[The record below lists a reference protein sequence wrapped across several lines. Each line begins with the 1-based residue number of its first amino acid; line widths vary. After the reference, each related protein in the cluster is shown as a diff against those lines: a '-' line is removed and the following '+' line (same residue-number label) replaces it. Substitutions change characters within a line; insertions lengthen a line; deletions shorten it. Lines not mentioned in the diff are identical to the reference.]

1 MRGIRGMN
9 LALLILCSI
18 LFLWI
23 TAAFE
28 AFSSLTGGRILK
40 VAERDR
46 KFADKLE
53 SWHDREESLRA
64 LLKLIL
70 CVLAAFAGVLAMEW
84 ADGMAPEFTHR
95 WGWLVIMGAVT
106 MLTVASELAAR
117 LVLLRFDLG
126 VLRFTIPIVA
136 SGFFRP
142 LATLI
147 EKVTTAGDD
156 WHRAGA
162 PDELASAEDEIMSLV
177 DGPDEED
184 GDGLEEEEKQMIR
197 GILELGEMNVR
208 EIMTPRV
215 DLAAIPASASVAD
228 AKRLFIES
236 GHSRIPVYGAN
247 LDDVKGI
254 LYAKD
259 FIDERSIEGRTLSE
273 LARPPIFI
281 PETKEVSDLL
291 RQIKLTSNHFAV
303 IIDEYG
309 GTSGVV
315 TFEDII
321 EEIVGEIHDE
331 YDTADD
337 FEDEPVRLEDGSVI
351 LDARTLV
358 DDVNTVAGTEIEDT
372 EEADT
377 IGGYICARMG
387 RIPRTGE
394 TYEEPGKFLATV
406 LEADSRTIRKL
417 KLEAVQK
424 EGDSA
429 DEE

>member
-1 MRGIRGMN
+1 MN

-40 VAERDR
+40 VEERDR
-46 KFADKLE
+46 KFAEQLE

-84 ADGMAPEFTHR
+84 ADGLAPEFTHR

-106 MLTVASELAAR
+106 LLTVASELTAR
-117 LVLLRFDLG
+117 LVLLRFDLA

-136 SGFFRP
+136 SPFFLP

-147 EKVTTAGDD
+147 EKVTSAGVD
-156 WHRAGA
+156 WHRADA
-162 PDELASAEDEIMSLV
+162 PDEMASAEDEIMSLV
-177 DGPDEED
+177 DGPDEEEEDD
-184 GDGLEEEEKQMIR
+184 GGLEEEAKQMIR
-197 GILELGEMNVR
+197 GVLELGERNVR

-228 AKRLFIES
+228 AKKLFIES

-259 FIDERSIEGRTLSE
+259 FIDEHRLEGKTLRE

-281 PETKEVSDLL
+281 PETKEVADLL

-331 YDTADD
+331 YDTEDD
-337 FEDEPVRLEDGSVI
+337 FEEAPVHLEDGSVI

-358 DDVNTVAGTEIEDT
+358 DDVNIEAGTEIDDS

-377 IGGYICARMG
+377 IGGYICARLG

-394 TYEEPGKFLATV
+394 TYEEPDKFRATV
-406 LEADSRTIRKL
+406 LAADSRTVRKL
-417 KLEAVQK
+417 KLEIVRKQ
-424 EGDSA
+424 EGDKA

>member
-1 MRGIRGMN
+1 MN

-28 AFSSLTGGRILK
+28 AISSLTGGRILK

-46 KFADKLE
+46 KFADRLE
-53 SWHDREESLRA
+53 NWHDREESLRA

-84 ADGMAPEFTHR
+84 AGSMAPEFTHR

-106 MLTVASELAAR
+106 LLTVASELAAR
-117 LVLLRFDLG
+117 LFLLRFDLA
-126 VLRFTIPIVA
+126 VLKFTIPIVA
-136 SGFFRP
+136 SRFFLP

-147 EKVTTAGDD
+147 ERVTIAGDD

-162 PDELASAEDEIMSLV
+162 PDELASAEDEIMSFV
-177 DGPDEED
+177 DGPDDESE
-184 GDGLEEEEKQMIR
+184 GLEEEEKQMIR

-215 DLAAIPASASVAD
+215 DLAAIPASASVAE
-228 AKRLFIES
+228 AKKLFIES
-236 GHSRIPVYGAN
+236 GHSRIPVYGAS

-259 FIDERSIEGRTLSE
+259 FIDERSLEGKTLTE

-337 FEDEPVRLEDGSVI
+337 FEDQPERLEDGSVV

-358 DDVNTVAGTEIEDT
+358 DDVNTETGADIVDS

-377 IGGYICARMG
+377 IGGYICAKMG
-387 RIPRTGE
+387 RIPKTGE
-394 TYEEPGKFLATV
+394 VYEEPGKFRATV
-406 LEADSRTIRKL
+406 LLADSRTVRKL
-417 KLEAVQK
+417 KLTLIREQ
-424 EGDSA
+424 EGEPEHA
-429 DEE
+429 E

>member
-1 MRGIRGMN
+1 MN
-9 LALLILCSI
+9 LALFIFCSV
-18 LFLWI
+18 LYLWI
-23 TAAFE
+23 SAAFE

-40 VAERDR
+40 IAERDR
-46 KFADKLE
+46 KFAGRLE
-53 SWHDREESLRA
+53 SWRDRGESLRA

-84 ADGMAPEFTHR
+84 TGSIAPEFAHR
-95 WGWLVIMGAVT
+95 WGWLVIMGVVT
-106 MLTVASELAAR
+106 MLAVASELAAR
-117 LVLLRFDLG
+117 LAILRFDLT

-136 SGFFRP
+136 SRFFHP

-156 WHRAGA
+156 RRRADA
-162 PDELASAEDEIMSLV
+162 PDEQVSAEDEILSLV

-197 GILELGEMNVR
+197 GILELGETSVR

-215 DLAAIPASASVAD
+215 DLTAIPASASVED
-228 AKRLFIES
+228 AKKLFIES
-236 GHSRIPVYGAN
+236 GHSRIPVYGADV
-247 LDDVKGI
+247 DDVKGI

-259 FIDERSIEGRTLSE
+259 FIDGSRLEGRSLTE

-291 RQIKLTSNHFAV
+291 REIKLSSNHFAV

-309 GTSGVV
+309 GTAGIV
-315 TFEDII
+315 TLEDII

-337 FEDEPVRLEDGSVI
+337 FTEPPVHMDDGSVI
-351 LDARTLV
+351 LDARTPL
-358 DDVNTVAGTEIEDT
+358 DDANAEAGIEIEDS

-377 IGGYICARMG
+377 VGGYICARMG
-387 RIPRTGE
+387 RIPRPGE
-394 TYEEPGKFLATV
+394 VYEEPGIFRATIMA
-406 LEADSRTIRKL
+406 ADSRTVRKL
-417 KLEAVQK
+417 KLEAIRKQ
-424 EGDSA
+424 EGDDR

>member
-1 MRGIRGMN
+1 MN

-40 VAERDR
+40 VSERDR

-53 SWHDREESLRA
+53 SWHEREESLRA
-64 LLKLIL
+64 LLKIIL
-70 CVLAAFAGVLAMEW
+70 CVLAVFAGVLAMEW
-84 ADGMAPEFTHR
+84 ADGIAPEFTHR
-95 WGWLVIMGAVT
+95 WGWLIIMGAVT
-106 MLTVASELAAR
+106 MLAVVSELAAR
-117 LVLLRFDLG
+117 LALLRFDLTL
-126 VLRFTIPIVA
+126 LRFTIPIVA
-136 SGFFRP
+136 GGFFRP
-142 LATLI
+142 LAALI
-147 EKVTTAGDD
+147 EKVATAGDD
-156 WHRAGA
+156 WHQAAA
-162 PDELASAEDEIMSLV
+162 PEELASAEDEIMSLV

-184 GDGLEEEEKQMIR
+184 GDGLEKEEKQMIR
-197 GILELGEMNVR
+197 GILELGELSVR

-215 DLAAIPASASVAD
+215 DLAAGPASASIAD
-228 AKRLFIES
+228 ARKVFLES

-259 FIDERSIEGRTLSE
+259 FIDERSLEGKTLTE
-273 LARPPIFI
+273 LSRPPIFI

-309 GTSGVV
+309 GTAGVV

-321 EEIVGEIHDE
+321 EEIVGDIHDE

-337 FEDEPVRLEDGSVI
+337 FEEPLVHLEDGSVI
-351 LDARTLV
+351 LDARTPV
-358 DDVNTVAGTEIEDT
+358 NDVNEAAGAEIEDSD
-372 EEADT
+372 EADT
-377 IGGYICARMG
+377 IGGYICAAMG
-387 RIPRTGE
+387 RIPRPGE
-394 TYEEPGKFLATV
+394 TYEEPGKFRAVV
-406 LEADSRTIRKL
+406 LDADSRTVRKL
-417 KLEAVQK
+417 KLEVIHEQ
-424 EGDSA
+424 EGDESDA
-429 DEE
+429 E

>member
-1 MRGIRGMN
+1 MN
-9 LALLILCSI
+9 LALFIVCSI

-28 AFSSLTGGRILK
+28 AISSLTGGRILK

-46 KFADKLE
+46 KLAERLE

-64 LLKLIL
+64 LLKLIM
-70 CVLAAFAGVLAMEW
+70 CVLAAFAGALAMEC
-84 ADGMAPEFTHR
+84 AGRMAPEFTHR

-106 MLTVASELAAR
+106 LLTVASEFAAR
-117 LVLLRFDLG
+117 LFLLRFDLA
-126 VLRFTIPIVA
+126 VLKFTIPII
-136 SGFFRP
+136 SSRFFHP

-147 EKVTTAGDD
+147 ERVTIAGDD

-162 PDELASAEDEIMSLV
+162 PDVASAEDEIMSFV
-177 DGPDEED
+177 AGPDDESE
-184 GDGLEEEEKQMIR
+184 GLKEEEKLMIR
-197 GILELGEMNVR
+197 GILALGGKNVR

-228 AKRLFIES
+228 AKKLFIES
-236 GHSRIPVYGAN
+236 GHSRIPVYGTS

-259 FIDERSIEGRTLSE
+259 FIDERSLEGKTLTE

-281 PETKEVSDLL
+281 PEMKEVSDLL
-291 RQIKLTSNHFAV
+291 RQIKVTSNHFAV

-337 FEDEPVRLEDGSVI
+337 YEARPVRLADGSVI
-351 LDARTLV
+351 LDARMPVTA
-358 DDVNTVAGTEIEDT
+358 VNMETGADIADS

-377 IGGYICARMG
+377 IGGYICAKLG
-387 RIPRTGE
+387 RIPKTGE
-394 TYEEPGKFLATV
+394 VYEEPGGFRAMV
-406 LEADSRTIRKL
+406 LLADSRTVRKL
-417 KLEAVQK
+417 KLTLIREQ
-424 EGDSA
+424 EGEPEYA
-429 DEE
+429 E

>member
-1 MRGIRGMN
+1 
-9 LALLILCSI
+9 
-18 LFLWI
+18 
-23 TAAFE
+23 
-28 AFSSLTGGRILK
+28 LTGGRILK
-40 VAERDR
+40 IAERDR

-53 SWHDREESLRA
+53 TWHDREESLRA

-84 ADGMAPEFTHR
+84 SGGIAPEFTHR

-117 LVLLRFDLG
+117 LVLLRFDLAL
-126 VLRFTIPIVA
+126 LRFTIPIVA

-142 LATLI
+142 LAMLI
-147 EKVTTAGDD
+147 EKVTSAGDD

-177 DGPDEED
+177 GSPADDGT
-184 GDGLEEEEKQMIR
+184 DGLEEEEKQMIR

-215 DLAAIPASASVAD
+215 DLAAIPASAGIAD
-228 AKRLFIES
+228 AKKLFIES

-259 FIDERSIEGRTLSE
+259 FIDERSLEGKTLSE

-291 RQIKLTSNHFAV
+291 RQIKLSSNHFAV

-337 FEDEPVRLEDGSVI
+337 FGEEPVHLEDGSVI

-358 DDVNTVAGTEIEDT
+358 GDLNTLAGTEIDDS

-377 IGGYICARMG
+377 IGGYICAKMG
-387 RIPRTGE
+387 RIPQCGE
-394 TYEEPGKFLATV
+394 TYVEPGKFRATV
-406 LEADSRTIRKL
+406 LVADSRTVRKVR
-417 KLEAVQK
+417 LENISK
-424 EGDSA
+424 EEGDESDA
-429 DEE
+429 E

>member
-1 MRGIRGMN
+1 MN
-9 LALLILCSI
+9 LVLLVICSVM
-18 LFLWI
+18 FLWI

-28 AFSSLTGGRILK
+28 ALSSLTGGRILK
-40 VAERDR
+40 IAERDR
-46 KFADKLE
+46 KFADRLE
-53 SWHDREESLRA
+53 AWHDRVESLRA

-84 ADGMAPEFTHR
+84 TGSVAPEFAHC

-117 LVLLRFDLG
+117 LVLLRFDLM

-136 SGFFRP
+136 SRFFHP

-156 WHRAGA
+156 WHRADA
-162 PDELASAEDEIMSLV
+162 PDDLASAEDEIMSLV
-177 DGPDEED
+177 VDGLDEED
-184 GDGLEEEEKQMIR
+184 GDGLKEEEKQMIR
-197 GILELGEMNVR
+197 GILELEETSVR

-215 DLAAIPASASVAD
+215 DLTAIPASAGVAD
-228 AKRLFIES
+228 AKKLFIES
-236 GHSRIPVYGAN
+236 GHSRIPVYGAD

-259 FIDERSIEGRTLSE
+259 FIDGRDLDRRSLTE

-309 GTSGVV
+309 GTAGIV
-315 TFEDII
+315 TLEDII

-337 FEDEPVRLEDGSVI
+337 FTEPPVHQEDGSVI
-351 LDARTLV
+351 LDARTPL
-358 DDVNTVAGTEIEDT
+358 DDVNAEVGIEIEDC
-372 EEADT
+372 EDADT
-377 IGGYICARMG
+377 AGGYICARMG
-387 RIPRTGE
+387 RIPRSGE
-394 TYEEPGKFLATV
+394 VFEEPGRFRATV
-406 LEADSRTIRKL
+406 LAADSRTVRKL
-417 KLEAVQK
+417 KFEVIHEQK
-424 EGDSA
+424 GDDSDA
-429 DEE
+429 E

>member
-1 MRGIRGMN
+1 MN
-9 LALLILCSI
+9 LALFLFCSI
-18 LFLWI
+18 LYLWI

-46 KFADKLE
+46 KFAEQLE
-53 SWHDREESLRA
+53 KWHDREESLRA

-70 CVLAAFAGVLAMEW
+70 CVLAAFVGVFATEW
-84 ADGMAPEFTHR
+84 TGAVAPDFAHR
-95 WGWLVIMGAVT
+95 WGWLVIMGAVSV
-106 MLTVASELAAR
+106 LAVVSELAAR
-117 LVLLRFDLG
+117 LVLLRFDLA
-126 VLRFTIPIVA
+126 LLKLTIPIVA
-136 SGFFRP
+136 CRFFHP
-142 LATLI
+142 LAALI

-156 WHRAGA
+156 RRRADA
-162 PDELASAEDEIMSLV
+162 PDELASAEDEILSLV
-177 DGPDEED
+177 DGPDED
-184 GDGLEEEEKQMIR
+184 GADGLREEEKQMIR
-197 GILELGEMNVR
+197 GILELGEMKVR

-215 DLAAIPASASVAD
+215 DLEAIPASASVAD
-228 AKRLFIES
+228 AKKLFVES

-259 FIDERSIEGRTLSE
+259 FIDGPGLEGKTLTE
-273 LARPPIFI
+273 LAHPPIFI

-291 RQIKLTSNHFAV
+291 RQIKRTSNHFAV

-331 YDTADD
+331 YDTEDD
-337 FEDEPVRLEDGSVI
+337 FEEQPVFLEDGSVI
-351 LDARTLV
+351 LDARTSV
-358 DDVNTVAGTEIEDT
+358 DDVNALAEAGIDDS

-377 IGGYICARMG
+377 VGGYICARLG
-387 RIPRTGE
+387 RIPRAGE
-394 TYEEPGKFLATV
+394 TFEEPGRFRATI

-417 KLEAVQK
+417 KLERIREE
-424 EGDSA
+424 EGDTA
-429 DEE
+429 DVE

>member
-1 MRGIRGMN
+1 MN
-9 LALLILCSI
+9 LVLFIVCSI
-18 LFLWI
+18 LFVWI

-28 AFSSLTGGRILK
+28 AISSLTGGRILK

-46 KFADKLE
+46 KFAEQLE
-53 SWHDREESLRA
+53 IWHDREESLRA
-64 LLKLIL
+64 LLKLIM
-70 CVLAAFAGVLAMEW
+70 CVLAAFAGALAMEC
-84 ADGMAPEFTHR
+84 AGRMAPEFTHR

-106 MLTVASELAAR
+106 LLTVASEFAAR
-117 LVLLRFDLG
+117 LFLLRFDLA
-126 VLRFTIPIVA
+126 VLKFTIPII
-136 SGFFRP
+136 SSRFFHP

-147 EKVTTAGDD
+147 ERVTIAGDD

-162 PDELASAEDEIMSLV
+162 PDVASAEDEIMSFV
-177 DGPDEED
+177 AGPDDENE
-184 GDGLEEEEKQMIR
+184 GLKEEEKKMIR
-197 GILELGEMNVR
+197 GILALGGKNVR

-228 AKRLFIES
+228 AKKLFIES
-236 GHSRIPVYGAN
+236 GHSRIPVYGTS

-259 FIDERSIEGRTLSE
+259 FIDERSLEGKTLTE

-281 PETKEVSDLL
+281 PEMKEVSDLL
-291 RQIKLTSNHFAV
+291 RQIKVTSNHFAV

-337 FEDEPVRLEDGSVI
+337 FEVRPVRLADGSVI
-351 LDARTLV
+351 LDARTPV
-358 DDVNTVAGTEIEDT
+358 SAVNMETGADIADS

-377 IGGYICARMG
+377 IGGYICAKLG

-394 TYEEPGKFLATV
+394 VYEEPGGFRAMV
-406 LEADSRTIRKL
+406 LLADSRTVRKL
-417 KLEAVQK
+417 KLTLIREQ
-424 EGDSA
+424 EGEPEHA
-429 DEE
+429 E

>member
-1 MRGIRGMN
+1 MN

-18 LFLWI
+18 LYLWI

-28 AFSSLTGGRILK
+28 AFSALTGGRILK

-46 KFADKLE
+46 KFAEQLE
-53 SWHDREESLRA
+53 EWHDREESLRA

-84 ADGMAPEFTHR
+84 TGAIAPEFAHH

-106 MLTVASELAAR
+106 LLTVISELAAR
-117 LVLLRFDLG
+117 LVLLRFDLA
-126 VLRFTIPIVA
+126 VLKFTIPIVA
-136 SGFFRP
+136 SKFFHP
-142 LATLI
+142 LAALI

-156 WHRAGA
+156 WHRADA
-162 PDELASAEDEIMSLV
+162 PDEMASAEDEIMNLV
-177 DGPDEED
+177 DGPDDDED
-184 GDGLEEEEKQMIR
+184 DSLEEEEKQMIR
-197 GILELGEMNVR
+197 GILELGEMKVR

-215 DLAAIPASASVAD
+215 DLEAIPASASIAD
-228 AKRLFIES
+228 AKRLFVKS
-236 GHSRIPVYGAN
+236 GHSRIPVYDAN

-259 FIDERSIEGRTLSE
+259 FIDEHSLEGKTLTE

-291 RQIKLTSNHFAV
+291 RQIKRTSNHFAV

-331 YDTADD
+331 YDTAED
-337 FEDEPVRLEDGSVI
+337 FEDPPEHLPDGSVI

-358 DDVNTVAGTEIEDT
+358 DDVNTEAGIAIEDS

-377 IGGYICARMG
+377 IGGYICARLG
-387 RIPRTGE
+387 RIPRARE
-394 TYEEPGKFLATV
+394 VYEEPGVFRATILA
-406 LEADSRTIRKL
+406 ADSRTVRKL
-417 KLEAVQK
+417 KLEPIQEK
-424 EGDSA
+424 EGDTGDA
-429 DEE
+429 E

>member
-1 MRGIRGMN
+1 MN
-9 LALLILCSI
+9 LVLLIVCSI
-18 LFLWI
+18 LYIWI

-46 KFADKLE
+46 KFAEQLE
-53 SWHDREESLRA
+53 NWHDREESLRA
-64 LLKLIL
+64 LLKLFL

-84 ADGMAPEFTHR
+84 TGAVAPNFAHR

-106 MLTVASELAAR
+106 ILAVISELVAR
-117 LVLLRFDLG
+117 LALLRFDLA
-126 VLRFTIPIVA
+126 VLKLTIPIVA
-136 SGFFRP
+136 SRFFHP

-147 EKVTTAGDD
+147 EKVTIAGVDR
-156 WHRAGA
+156 HRADA
-162 PDELASAEDEIMSLV
+162 PDEMASAGDEIMSLV
-177 DGPDEED
+177 DGPDEDES
-184 GDGLEEEEKQMIR
+184 DGLKEEEKQMIR
-197 GILELGEMNVR
+197 GILELGEMKVR

-215 DLAAIPASASVAD
+215 DLEAIPASASVAD
-228 AKRLFIES
+228 AKKLFVES

-259 FIDERSIEGRTLSE
+259 FIDERSLEGKTLTE

-281 PETKEVSDLL
+281 PETKDVSDLL
-291 RQIKLTSNHFAV
+291 RQIKRTSNHFAV

-331 YDTADD
+331 YDTEED
-337 FEDEPVRLEDGSVI
+337 FEVQPVHLEDGSVI
-351 LDARTLV
+351 MDARTPV
-358 DDVNTVAGTEIEDT
+358 DDANSLAGVGIDDS

-377 IGGYICARMG
+377 IGGYICARLG
-387 RIPRTGE
+387 RIPRSGE
-394 TYEEPGKFLATV
+394 IYEEPGRFRAMILV
-406 LEADSRTIRKL
+406 ADSRTVRKL
-417 KLEAVQK
+417 KLEPIREK
-424 EGDSA
+424 EGERTDA
-429 DEE
+429 E

>member
-1 MRGIRGMN
+1 MN

-28 AFSSLTGGRILK
+28 AISSLTGGRILK

-46 KFADKLE
+46 KFADRLE

-84 ADGMAPEFTHR
+84 AGGMAPEFTHR

-106 MLTVASELAAR
+106 LLTVASELAAR
-117 LVLLRFDLG
+117 LFLLRFDLA
-126 VLRFTIPIVA
+126 VLKFTIPIVA
-136 SGFFRP
+136 SRFFRP
-142 LATLI
+142 LASLI
-147 EKVTTAGDD
+147 ERVTIAGDD

-162 PDELASAEDEIMSLV
+162 PDELASAEDEIMSFV
-177 DGPDEED
+177 DGPDDESE
-184 GDGLEEEEKQMIR
+184 GLEEEEKQMIR

-228 AKRLFIES
+228 AKKLFIES
-236 GHSRIPVYGAN
+236 GHSRIPVYGAS

-259 FIDERSIEGRTLSE
+259 FIDERSLEGKTLTE

-337 FEDEPVRLEDGSVI
+337 FEDQPERLEDGSVV

-358 DDVNTVAGTEIEDT
+358 DDVNTETGVDIEDS

-377 IGGYICARMG
+377 IGGYICAKMG
-387 RIPRTGE
+387 RIPKIGE
-394 TYEEPGKFLATV
+394 VYEEPGKFRATV
-406 LEADSRTIRKL
+406 LLADSRTVRKL
-417 KLEAVQK
+417 KLTPIREQ
-424 EGDSA
+424 EGETDHA
-429 DEE
+429 E

>member
-1 MRGIRGMN
+1 MN
-9 LALLILCSI
+9 LALFIFCSV
-18 LFLWI
+18 LYLWI
-23 TAAFE
+23 SAAFE

-40 VAERDR
+40 IAERDR
-46 KFADKLE
+46 KFAARLE
-53 SWHDREESLRA
+53 SWRDRGDSLRA

-84 ADGMAPEFTHR
+84 TGSIAPEFAHR

-106 MLTVASELAAR
+106 MLAVASELAAR
-117 LVLLRFDLG
+117 LALLRFDLT

-136 SGFFRP
+136 SRFFHP

-156 WHRAGA
+156 RRRADA
-162 PDELASAEDEIMSLV
+162 PDEQVSAEDEILSLV

-184 GDGLEEEEKQMIR
+184 GEGLEEEEKQMIR
-197 GILELGEMNVR
+197 GILELGETSVR

-215 DLAAIPASASVAD
+215 DLTAIPASASVGD
-228 AKRLFIES
+228 AKKLFIES
-236 GHSRIPVYGAN
+236 GHSRIPVYGADV
-247 LDDVKGI
+247 DDVKGI

-259 FIDERSIEGRTLSE
+259 FIDGSRLEGRSLTE

-291 RQIKLTSNHFAV
+291 REIKLSNNHFAV

-309 GTSGVV
+309 GTAGIV
-315 TFEDII
+315 TLEDVI

-337 FEDEPVRLEDGSVI
+337 FTDPPVHMDDGSVV
-351 LDARTLV
+351 LDARTPL
-358 DDVNTVAGTEIEDT
+358 DDANAEAGTEIEDS

-377 IGGYICARMG
+377 VGGYICARMG
-387 RIPRTGE
+387 RIPRPGE
-394 TYEEPGKFLATV
+394 VYEEPGIFRATILA
-406 LEADSRTIRKL
+406 ADSRTGRKL
-417 KLEAVQK
+417 KLEAMRKQ
-424 EGDSA
+424 EGDDR

>member
-1 MRGIRGMN
+1 MN
-9 LALLILCSI
+9 LALLIVCSVLYI
-18 LFLWI
+18 WI

-46 KFADKLE
+46 KFAERLE
-53 SWHDREESLRA
+53 KWHDREESLRA

-70 CVLAAFAGVLAMEW
+70 CILAAFAGVLAMEW
-84 ADGMAPEFTHR
+84 TGAVAPNFAHR

-106 MLTVASELAAR
+106 ILTVISELIAR
-117 LVLLRFDLG
+117 LVLLRFDLT
-126 VLRFTIPIVA
+126 VLKFSIPFVA
-136 SGFFRP
+136 SRFFHP
-142 LATLI
+142 LAALI
-147 EKVTTAGDD
+147 EHVTTAGDD
-156 WHRAGA
+156 WHRADA
-162 PDELASAEDEIMSLV
+162 PDELASAEDEILSLV
-177 DGPDEED
+177 DGPDED
-184 GDGLEEEEKQMIR
+184 ALDGLEEEEKQMIR
-197 GILELGEMNVR
+197 GILELGEMKVR

-215 DLAAIPASASVAD
+215 DLEAIPASASVAD
-228 AKRLFIES
+228 VKKLFIES

-259 FIDERSIEGRTLSE
+259 FIDEHGLVGKTLTE

-291 RQIKLTSNHFAV
+291 RQIKRTSNHFAV

-337 FEDEPVRLEDGSVI
+337 FEEQPEHLPDGSVI
-351 LDARTLV
+351 LDARTPV
-358 DDVNTVAGTEIEDT
+358 DDVNAEAGTAIADSD
-372 EEADT
+372 EADT

-387 RIPRTGE
+387 RIPRSGE
-394 TYEEPGKFLATV
+394 TYEEPGGFRATILA
-406 LEADSRTIRKL
+406 ADSRTIRKL
-417 KLEAVQK
+417 KLELLPEK
-424 EGDSA
+424 EGNPDDA
-429 DEE
+429 E

>member
-1 MRGIRGMN
+1 MN

-40 VAERDR
+40 IAERDR

-53 SWHDREESLRA
+53 SWHDREDSLCA

-70 CVLAAFAGVLAMEW
+70 CVLAAIAGVLAMEW
-84 ADGMAPEFTHR
+84 SDGLAPEFTHR

-106 MLTVASELAAR
+106 VLTVASELAAR
-117 LVLLRFDLG
+117 LVILRFDLA

-136 SGFFRP
+136 SRFFRP
-142 LATLI
+142 LAGLI
-147 EKVTTAGDD
+147 EKVSIAGDD

-177 DGPDEED
+177 DGSDDD
-184 GDGLEEEEKQMIR
+184 GSDGLEEEEKQMIR
-197 GILELGEMNVR
+197 GILELGEMSVR

-228 AKRLFIES
+228 AKKLFIES
-236 GHSRIPVYGAN
+236 GHSRIPVYGDN

-259 FIDERSIEGRTLSE
+259 FIDERSLEGKSLSD

-337 FEDEPVRLEDGSVI
+337 FEEEPVHLEDGSVI

-358 DDVNTVAGTEIEDT
+358 DDVNTVAGTEIDDS

-387 RIPRTGE
+387 RIPCTGE
-394 TYEEPGKFLATV
+394 VYEEPGKFRAAV
-406 LEADSRTIRKL
+406 LEADSRTVRKV
-417 KLEAVQK
+417 KLEAIHEQ
-424 EGDSA
+424 EGDEFDA
-429 DEE
+429 E

>member
-1 MRGIRGMN
+1 MN
-9 LALLILCSI
+9 LALLFVCSVLYI
-18 LFLWI
+18 WI

-40 VAERDR
+40 VSERDR
-46 KFADKLE
+46 KFAEQLE
-53 SWHDREESLRA
+53 KWHEREESLRA

-84 ADGMAPEFTHR
+84 TGAVAPKFAHR

-106 MLTVASELAAR
+106 ILTVISELIAR
-117 LVLLRFDLG
+117 LALLRVDLA
-126 VLRFTIPIVA
+126 VLKFTIPIVA
-136 SGFFRP
+136 SRFFRP

-147 EKVTTAGDD
+147 EHVTTTGDD
-156 WHRAGA
+156 WHRADA
-162 PDELASAEDEIMSLV
+162 PDELASAGDEILSLV
-177 DGPDEED
+177 DGPDKDEF
-184 GDGLEEEEKQMIR
+184 DGLKEEEKRMIR
-197 GILELGEMNVR
+197 GILELGEMKVR

-215 DLAAIPASASVAD
+215 DLEAIPASASVPE
-228 AKRLFIES
+228 AKRLFVES

-259 FIDERSIEGRTLSE
+259 FIDEYGLEGKTLTE

-281 PETKEVSDLL
+281 PETKDVSDLL
-291 RQIKLTSNHFAV
+291 RQIKRTSNHFAV

-331 YDTADD
+331 YDTAED
-337 FEDEPVRLEDGSVI
+337 FEEPPEHLPDGSVI

-358 DDVNTVAGTEIEDT
+358 DDVNTEAGIEIEDSD
-372 EEADT
+372 EADT
-377 IGGYICARMG
+377 IGGYICARLG
-387 RIPRTGE
+387 RIPCSGE
-394 TYEEPGKFLATV
+394 SYEEPGVFRATILA
-406 LEADSRTIRKL
+406 ADSRTVRKL
-417 KLEAVQK
+417 KLEPLQEK
-424 EGDSA
+424 EGAVNDA
-429 DEE
+429 E

>member
-1 MRGIRGMN
+1 MN
-9 LALLILCSI
+9 LALLIFCSI

-23 TAAFE
+23 AAAFE

-46 KFADKLE
+46 RLADKLE
-53 SWHDREESLRA
+53 SWHDREESLLA

-84 ADGMAPEFTHR
+84 ADGIAPEFTHR
-95 WGWLVIMGAVT
+95 WGWLVIMAAVT
-106 MLTVASELAAR
+106 MLAVVSELAAR
-117 LVLLRFDLG
+117 LVLMRFDLAL
-126 VLRFTIPIVA
+126 LRFTIPIVA
-136 SGFFRP
+136 SRFFRP

-147 EKVTTAGDD
+147 EKVTAAGDD

-162 PDELASAEDEIMSLV
+162 PDEIASAEDEIMSFV
-177 DGPDEED
+177 DGPDEDES
-184 GDGLEEEEKQMIR
+184 DGLEEEEKQMIR
-197 GILELGEMNVR
+197 GILELGEMKVR

-215 DLAAIPASASVAD
+215 DLSAIPASASVAD
-228 AKRLFIES
+228 AKKLFIET
-236 GHSRIPVYGAN
+236 GHSRIPVYGSS

-259 FIDERSIEGRTLSE
+259 FIDEHSLEGRTLTE

-281 PETKEVSDLL
+281 PETKEVADLL
-291 RQIKLTSNHFAV
+291 RQIKCTSNHFAV

-309 GTSGVV
+309 GTAGVV

-321 EEIVGEIHDE
+321 EEIVGDIHDE

-337 FEDEPVRLEDGSVI
+337 FEEPPVRLDDGSVV

-358 DDVNTVAGTEIEDT
+358 DDVNTVAGTEIDDSD
-372 EEADT
+372 EADT

-394 TYEEPGKFLATV
+394 AYEEPGKFRAEV
-406 LEADSRTIRKL
+406 LEADSRTVRKL
-417 KLEAVQK
+417 KMVIIRSE
-424 EGDSA
+424 EGDESDA
-429 DEE
+429 E

>member
-1 MRGIRGMN
+1 MN
-9 LALLILCSI
+9 LALLIVCSVLYI
-18 LFLWI
+18 WI

-46 KFADKLE
+46 KFAERLE
-53 SWHDREESLRA
+53 KWHDREESLRA

-70 CVLAAFAGVLAMEW
+70 CILAAFAGVLAMEW
-84 ADGMAPEFTHR
+84 TGAVAPNFAHR

-106 MLTVASELAAR
+106 ILTVISELIAR
-117 LVLLRFDLG
+117 LVLLRFDLT
-126 VLRFTIPIVA
+126 VLKFSIPFVA
-136 SGFFRP
+136 SRFFHP
-142 LATLI
+142 LAALI
-147 EKVTTAGDD
+147 EHVTTTGDD
-156 WHRAGA
+156 WHRADA
-162 PDELASAEDEIMSLV
+162 PDELASAEDEILSLV
-177 DGPDEED
+177 DGPDED
-184 GDGLEEEEKQMIR
+184 ALDGLEEEEKQMIR
-197 GILELGEMNVR
+197 GILELGEMKVR

-215 DLAAIPASASVAD
+215 DLEAIPASASVSD
-228 AKRLFIES
+228 AKKLFVES

-259 FIDERSIEGRTLSE
+259 FIDEHGLVGKTLTE

-291 RQIKLTSNHFAV
+291 RQIKRTSNHFAV

-337 FEDEPVRLEDGSVI
+337 FEEQPEHLPDGSVI
-351 LDARTLV
+351 LDARTPV
-358 DDVNTVAGTEIEDT
+358 DDVNAEAGTAIADSD
-372 EEADT
+372 EADT

-387 RIPRTGE
+387 RIPRSGE
-394 TYEEPGKFLATV
+394 TYEEPGGFRATI
-406 LEADSRTIRKL
+406 LTADSRTIRKL
-417 KLEAVQK
+417 KLELLPEK
-424 EGDSA
+424 EGKPDDA
-429 DEE
+429 E

>member
-1 MRGIRGMN
+1 MN
-9 LALLILCSI
+9 LALLIFCSI

-28 AFSSLTGGRILK
+28 AFSALTGGRILK

-84 ADGMAPEFTHR
+84 ADGIAPEFTHR

-106 MLTVASELAAR
+106 MLAVVSELVAR
-117 LVLLRFDLG
+117 LVILRFDLT
-126 VLRFTIPIVA
+126 VLRFTVPIVA
-136 SGFFRP
+136 SRFFRP

-156 WHRAGA
+156 WHQAAA
-162 PDELASAEDEIMSLV
+162 PEELASAEDEIMSLV
-177 DGPDEED
+177 DGPDEEED
-184 GDGLEEEEKQMIR
+184 DGLEEEEKLMIR
-197 GILELGEMNVR
+197 GVLELGETSVR

-215 DLAAIPASASVAD
+215 DLTAVPASASVAD
-228 AKRLFIES
+228 AKRVFLES

-247 LDDVKGI
+247 MDDVKGI

-259 FIDERSIEGRTLSE
+259 FIDDRKLEGKTLTE
-273 LARPPIFI
+273 LSRPPIFI

-291 RQIKLTSNHFAV
+291 RQIKLTNNHFAV

-309 GTSGVV
+309 GTAGVV
-315 TFEDII
+315 TFEDIL
-321 EEIVGEIHDE
+321 EEIVGDIYDE

-337 FEDEPVRLEDGSVI
+337 FEEPPVRMDDGSVI
-351 LDARTLV
+351 LDARTPV
-358 DDVNTVAGTEIEDT
+358 NDVNEVAGAEIEGSD
-372 EEADT
+372 EADT
-377 IGGYICARMG
+377 IGGYICAAMG
-387 RIPRTGE
+387 RIPRAGE
-394 TYEEPGKFLATV
+394 TYEEPGKFRAEI
-406 LEADSRTIRKL
+406 LEADSRTVRKL
-417 KLEAVQK
+417 KLVTVRTE
-424 EGDSA
+424 EGEES

>member
-1 MRGIRGMN
+1 MN
-9 LALLILCSI
+9 LALLILYSI

-28 AFSSLTGGRILK
+28 AISSLTGGRILK

-46 KFADKLE
+46 KFADRLE

-84 ADGMAPEFTHR
+84 AGGMAPEFTHR

-106 MLTVASELAAR
+106 LLTVASELAAR
-117 LVLLRFDLG
+117 LFLLRFDLA
-126 VLRFTIPIVA
+126 VLKFTIPIVA
-136 SGFFRP
+136 SRFFLP

-147 EKVTTAGDD
+147 ERVTIAGDD

-162 PDELASAEDEIMSLV
+162 PDELASAEDEIMSFV
-177 DGPDEED
+177 DGPDDESE
-184 GDGLEEEEKQMIR
+184 GLEEEEKQMIR
-197 GILELGEMNVR
+197 GILELGGMNVR

-228 AKRLFIES
+228 AKKLFIES
-236 GHSRIPVYGAN
+236 GHSRIPVYGAS

-259 FIDERSIEGRTLSE
+259 FIDERSLEGKTLTE

-337 FEDEPVRLEDGSVI
+337 FEDQPERLEDGSVV

-358 DDVNTVAGTEIEDT
+358 DDVNTETGVDIVDS

-377 IGGYICARMG
+377 IGGYICAKMG
-387 RIPRTGE
+387 RIPKTGE
-394 TYEEPGKFLATV
+394 VYEEPGTFRATV
-406 LEADSRTIRKL
+406 LLADSRTVRKL
-417 KLEAVQK
+417 KLTPIRDR
-424 EGDSA
+424 EGEPEHA
-429 DEE
+429 E

>member
-1 MRGIRGMN
+1 MN
-9 LALLILCSI
+9 LVLFIVCSV
-18 LFLWI
+18 LYLWI

-46 KFADKLE
+46 KFAERLE
-53 SWHDREESLRA
+53 GWHDREESIRA
-64 LLKLIL
+64 VLKLIL
-70 CVLAAFAGVLAMEW
+70 CILAAFAGVLATEW
-84 ADGMAPEFTHR
+84 TGAVAPEFAHR
-95 WGWLVIMGAVT
+95 WGWLVIMAAVT
-106 MLTVASELAAR
+106 ILTVISELVAR
-117 LVLLRFDLG
+117 LVLLRFDLA
-126 VLRFTIPIVA
+126 VLKFTIPIVA
-136 SGFFRP
+136 SRFFRP

-156 WHRAGA
+156 WHRADA

-177 DGPDEED
+177 DGADED
-184 GDGLEEEEKQMIR
+184 GADGLEEEEKKMIR
-197 GILELGEMNVR
+197 GILELGGMKVR

-215 DLAAIPASASVAD
+215 DLEAIPASASVAE
-228 AKRLFIES
+228 AKKVFVTS

-259 FIDERSIEGRTLSE
+259 FIDEHSLEGRTLAE

-281 PETKEVSDLL
+281 PETKDVSDLL
-291 RQIKLTSNHFAV
+291 RQIKRTSNHFAV

-331 YDTADD
+331 YDTEED
-337 FEDEPVRLEDGSVI
+337 FEEQPVCLEDGSVI
-351 LDARTLV
+351 LDARTPV
-358 DDVNTVAGTEIEDT
+358 DDVNTLAGTGIDDS

-377 IGGYICARMG
+377 IGGYICAMFG
-387 RIPRTGE
+387 RIPRAGE
-394 TYEEPGKFLATV
+394 TYEEPGKYRATI
-406 LEADSRTIRKL
+406 LEADSRTVRKL
-417 KLEAVQK
+417 KLERIPEE
-424 EGDSA
+424 EGDTTDA
-429 DEE
+429 E

>member
-1 MRGIRGMN
+1 MN
-9 LALLILCSI
+9 LVLLILCSI
-18 LFLWI
+18 LYLWI

-46 KFADKLE
+46 KFAEQLE
-53 SWHDREESLRA
+53 NWHDRAESLRA

-84 ADGMAPEFTHR
+84 AVSLAPEFAHR

-106 MLTVASELAAR
+106 ILTVISELAAR
-117 LVLLRFDLG
+117 LVLLRFDLA
-126 VLRFTIPIVA
+126 VLKFTIPIVA
-136 SGFFRP
+136 SRFFLP
-142 LATLI
+142 LSSLI

-156 WHRAGA
+156 RRRADA

-177 DGPDEED
+177 DGPDDDED
-184 GDGLEEEEKQMIR
+184 NSLEEEEKQMIR
-197 GILELGEMNVR
+197 GILELGEMKVR

-215 DLAAIPASASVAD
+215 DLEAIPASASVSD
-228 AKRLFIES
+228 AKKLFIET

-259 FIDERSIEGRTLSE
+259 FIGEHNLEGKTLTE
-273 LARPPIFI
+273 LAHPPIFI

-291 RQIKLTSNHFAV
+291 RQIKRTSNHFAI

-309 GTSGVV
+309 GTSGAI

-321 EEIVGEIHDE
+321 EEIVGDIHDE
-331 YDTADD
+331 YDTEDD
-337 FEDEPVRLEDGSVI
+337 YEDPPEHLVDGSVI

-358 DDVNTVAGTEIEDT
+358 DDVNTEAGTGIGDSD
-372 EEADT
+372 EADT
-377 IGGYICARMG
+377 IGGYICARLG
-387 RIPRTGE
+387 RIPHAGE
-394 TYEEPGKFLATV
+394 TYEEPGVFRATI
-406 LEADSRTIRKL
+406 LEADSRTVRKL
-417 KLEAVQK
+417 KLEPIQED
-424 EGDSA
+424 EGDKTNA
-429 DEE
+429 E